1 MRLKALYLKVQLKY
15 NSNMGELMTIKNI
28 GFIGLGAMGSVM
40 APLIVKSGYN
50 VYGYDIKANI
60 DKSSGINQVQDIK
73 ELSSLDVI
81 IFMLPNGKIVSDMA
95 IKLLE
100 MNLKSVFIDMSSSD
114 PKETQELGQKLKNK
128 GVKFLDAPV
137 SGGVVRAK
145 TGDLMI
151 MAGGDE
157 KLLEEVN
164 DLLSVMGK
172 IQFAG
177 PLGSGHAIK
186 ALNNYVSA
194 AGLIS
199 SFEALATARSFG
211 IKPENFLKIINGAT
225 GKNNTTEVKLDKFVI
240 SEKFNSG
247 FALDLMV
254 KDVSIANSLIRDLSS
269 DKPFSNDVL
278 NHLSESLKALGGNP
292 DHTEVYKAIKK

>member
-1 MRLKALYLKVQLKY
+1 
-15 NSNMGELMTIKNI
+15 
-28 GFIGLGAMGSVM
+28 
-40 APLIVKSGYN
+40 
-50 VYGYDIKANI
+50 
-60 DKSSGINQVQDIK
+60 
-73 ELSSLDVI
+73 
-81 IFMLPNGKIVSDMA
+81 MLPNGKIVSDMA

-114 PKETQELGQKLKNK
+114 PRETQELGKKLKNK
-128 GVKFLDAPV
+128 GIKFLDAPV
-137 SGGVVRAK
+137 SGGVARAI

-157 KLLEEVN
+157 KVLEEVS

-172 IQFAG
+172 VQFAG

-211 IKPENFLKIINGAT
+211 IEPENFLKIINGAT

-254 KDVSIANSLIRDLSS
+254 KDVTIANSLIKYFSS
-269 DKPFSNDVL
+269 DKPLSNDVL
-278 NHLSESLKALGGNP
+278 SNLSDSLKVLGGNP
-292 DHTEVYKAIKK
+292 DHTEIYKTIKK

>member
-1 MRLKALYLKVQLKY
+1 
-15 NSNMGELMTIKNI
+15 MGELMTIKNI

-40 APLIVKSGYN
+40 APLIVKSGCR
-50 VYGYDIKANI
+50 VLGYDIKAKI
-60 DKSSGINQVQDIK
+60 DKSSGVKQVEDVNDF
-73 ELSSLDVI
+73 SGLDVI
-81 IFMLPNGKIVSDMA
+81 IFMLPNGRIVSEMA

-100 MNLKSVFIDMSSSD
+100 KNLKSVFIDMSSSD
-114 PKETQELGQKLKNK
+114 PRETQELGKKLKSK
-128 GVKFLDAPV
+128 GIKFLDAPV
-137 SGGVVRAK
+137 SGGVARAK

-151 MAGGDE
+151 MAGGNE
-157 KLLEEVN
+157 ELLEEVN

-172 IQFAG
+172 VQFAG

-254 KDVSIANSLIRDLSS
+254 KDVTIANSLIKGLSS
-269 DKPFSNDVL
+269 NKPLSNDVL
-278 NHLSESLKALGGNP
+278 SHLSESLKVLGGNP
-292 DHTEVYKAIKK
+292 DHTEVYKTIKK

>member
-1 MRLKALYLKVQLKY
+1 
-15 NSNMGELMTIKNI
+15 MGEHMTIKNI

-40 APLIVKSGYN
+40 APLIVESGCN
-50 VYGYDIKANI
+50 VLGYDIKAKI
-60 DKSSGINQVQDIK
+60 DKSSGVMQVEDINEFND
-73 ELSSLDVI
+73 LDVI
-81 IFMLPNGKIVSDMA
+81 IFMLPNGRIVSEMA

-100 MNLKSVFIDMSSSD
+100 KNFKSVFIDMSSSD
-114 PKETQELGQKLKNK
+114 PRETQALGKKLKNK
-128 GVKFLDAPV
+128 DVKFLDAPV
-137 SGGVVRAK
+137 SGGVARAI

-157 KLLEEVN
+157 KILEEVS
-164 DLLSVMGK
+164 DILSVLGK
-172 IQFAG
+172 VQFAG

-211 IKPENFLKIINGAT
+211 IEPENFLKIINGAT

-254 KDVSIANSLIRDLSS
+254 KDVTIANSLIKGLSS
-269 DKPFSNDVL
+269 NKPLSNDVL
-278 NHLSESLKALGGNP
+278 SHLSESLKVLGGNS
-292 DHTEVYKAIKK
+292 DHTEVYKTIKK

>member
-1 MRLKALYLKVQLKY
+1 
-15 NSNMGELMTIKNI
+15 MGDLMTIKNI

-40 APLIVKSGYN
+40 APLIVKSGCD
-50 VYGYDIKANI
+50 VLGYDIKAKI
-60 DKSSGINQVQDIK
+60 DKSSGVKQVEDIS
-73 ELSSLDVI
+73 EFNGLDVV
-81 IFMLPNGKIVSDMA
+81 IFMLPNGRIVSDMA
-95 IKLLE
+95 NKLLE

-114 PKETQELGQKLKNK
+114 PRETQELGKKLKNK
-128 GVKFLDAPV
+128 GIKFLDAPV
-137 SGGVVRAK
+137 SGGVARAK
-145 TGDLMI
+145 TGNLMI
-151 MAGGDE
+151 MVGGEE
-157 KLLEEVN
+157 KLLEELN
-164 DLLSVMGK
+164 NLLSVMGK
-172 IQFAG
+172 VQFAG

-269 DKPFSNDVL
+269 EKPLSSDVL
-278 NHLSESLKALGGNP
+278 SHLSEALRTLEGNP

>member
-1 MRLKALYLKVQLKY
+1 
-15 NSNMGELMTIKNI
+15 MGELMTIKNI

-40 APLIVKSGYN
+40 APLIAKSGFN
-50 VYGYDIKANI
+50 VHGYDIKANI
-60 DKSSGINQVQDIK
+60 DKLSGIKQVQDIK

-100 MNLKSVFIDMSSSD
+100 MNLKSVLIDMSSSD
-114 PKETQELGQKLKNK
+114 PRETQELGKKLKSK
-128 GVKFLDAPV
+128 GIKFLDAPV
-137 SGGVVRAK
+137 SGGVARAK

-151 MAGGDE
+151 MAGGNE
-157 KLLEEVN
+157 QLLEEVN

-172 IQFAG
+172 VQFAG

-278 NHLSESLKALGGNP
+278 NHLLVSLKALGGNP

>member
-1 MRLKALYLKVQLKY
+1 
-15 NSNMGELMTIKNI
+15 MGELMTIKNI

-40 APLIVKSGYN
+40 APLIVKSGCN
-50 VYGYDIKANI
+50 VLGYDIKAKI
-60 DKSSGINQVQDIK
+60 DKSSGVNQVEDIN
-73 ELSSLDVI
+73 EFSGLDVI
-81 IFMLPNGKIVSDMA
+81 IFMLPNGRVVSEMA

-100 MNLKSVFIDMSSSD
+100 KNLKSVFIDMSSSD
-114 PKETQELGQKLKNK
+114 PRETQELGKKFK
-128 GVKFLDAPV
+128 IKDVKFLDAPV
-137 SGGVVRAK
+137 SGGVARAI

-151 MAGGDE
+151 MAGGNE
-157 KLLEEVN
+157 KILEEVS

-172 IQFAG
+172 VQFAG

-254 KDVSIANSLIRDLSS
+254 KDVSIANTLIRDLSS
-269 DKPFSNDVL
+269 EKPLSSDVL
-278 NHLSESLKALGGNP
+278 SHLSEALRTLEGNP

>member
-1 MRLKALYLKVQLKY
+1 
-15 NSNMGELMTIKNI
+15 MTIKNI

-40 APLIVKSGYN
+40 APLIVQSGCN
-50 VYGYDIKANI
+50 VLGYDIKAKI
-60 DKSSGINQVQDIK
+60 DKLSGVKQVGDIN
-73 ELSSLDVI
+73 EFSHLDVI
-81 IFMLPNGKIVSDMA
+81 IFMLPNGRIVSEMA
-95 IKLLE
+95 IKLIE
-100 MNLKSVFIDMSSSD
+100 ISLKSVFIDMSSSD
-114 PKETQELGQKLKNK
+114 PRETQELGKKLKK
-128 GVKFLDAPV
+128 TGVKFLDAPV
-137 SGGVVRAK
+137 SGGVARAK

-151 MAGGDE
+151 MAGGNE

-172 IQFAG
+172 VQFAG

-199 SFEALATARSFG
+199 SFEALATASSFG
-211 IKPENFLKIINGAT
+211 IKPENFLKIINEAT

-278 NHLSESLKALGGNP
+278 NHLSEALTTLEGDP

>member
-1 MRLKALYLKVQLKY
+1 
-15 NSNMGELMTIKNI
+15 MGELMTIKNI

-40 APLIVKSGYN
+40 APLIVKSGCN
-50 VYGYDIKANI
+50 VLGYDIKAKI
-60 DKSSGINQVQDIK
+60 DKSSGVQQVEDINDFNG
-73 ELSSLDVI
+73 LDVI
-81 IFMLPNGKIVSDMA
+81 IFMLPNGRIVSEMA

-100 MNLKSVFIDMSSSD
+100 KNLKSVFIDMSSSD
-114 PKETQELGQKLKNK
+114 PRETQELGKKLKNK

-137 SGGVVRAK
+137 SGGVARAI

-151 MAGGDE
+151 MVGGDD
-157 KLLEEVN
+157 KLLEEVS

-172 IQFAG
+172 VQFAG

-211 IKPENFLKIINGAT
+211 IEPENFLKIINGAT

-254 KDVSIANSLIRDLSS
+254 KDVTIANSLIKDISS
-269 DKPFSNDVL
+269 NKPLSNDVL
-278 NHLSESLKALGGNP
+278 SHLSEALRTLEGNP
-292 DHTEVYKAIKK
+292 DHTEVYKVIKK

>member
-1 MRLKALYLKVQLKY
+1 
-15 NSNMGELMTIKNI
+15 MGELMTIKNI

-60 DKSSGINQVQDIK
+60 DKSSGINQVQNIK

-114 PKETQELGQKLKNK
+114 PRETQELGKKLKNK

-137 SGGVVRAK
+137 SGGVARAK

-151 MAGGDE
+151 MVGGDE
-157 KLLEEVN
+157 KLLEELN

-172 IQFAG
+172 VQFAG

-211 IKPENFLKIINGAT
+211 IEPENFLKIINGAT

-254 KDVSIANSLIRDLSS
+254 KDVTIANSLIKGLSS
-269 DKPFSNDVL
+269 NKPLSDDVL
-278 NHLSESLKALGGNP
+278 SHLSESLKALGGNP
-292 DHTEVYKAIKK
+292 DHTEVYKTIKK